1 MFRQCTL
8 YHIRTDSYK
17 GEVDLR
23 TVLLHRINTTHFDV
37 KFSKNNE
44 VIIHKTYSYIALVL
58 SYGNPTLRVILIIV
72 INQ

>member
-1 MFRQCTL
+1 M
-8 YHIRTDSYK
+8 
-17 GEVDLR
+17 
-23 TVLLHRINTTHFDV
+23 THFDV

-44 VIIHKTYSYIALVL
+44 VIIHKTYSYIALDL